1 MRPAGS
7 WTVIL
12 ALLAVLS
19 LAGVTTLPRQ
29 GEQDE
34 TKATVDTF
42 VHSVIA
48 NDLNALAQATG
59 TTSTNTFRDAW
70 GAATAEIIR
79 ERTAAKTN
87 RPEDYRWEIQPL
99 PENRVHLELWMQNH
113 EAIAAK
119 ANEFM
124 GFIFDEDGTLLTPE
138 DQIPLMP
145 EADALKR
152 AENDPTIHPLHYRVP
167 LHLLRVNNRLV
178 VDPNDPGTWAVLTL
192 VRRGTL
198 TAEHDQYEVK

>member
-1 MRPAGS
+1 MDMRPS
-7 WTVIL
+7 SLWTVVL
-12 ALLAVLS
+12 AL

-34 TKATVDTF
+34 TKSTVDTF

-59 TTSTNTFRDAW
+59 TTPTNTVRDAW
-70 GAATAEIIR
+70 GAATAAIIT
-79 ERTAAKTN
+79 ECTAAKAN

-99 PENRVHLELWMQNH
+99 PENRVQLDLWMNNH

-145 EADALKR
+145 GADALKR
-152 AENDPTIHPLHYRVP
+152 AEHDPTIHPLHDRVP
-167 LHLLRVNNRLV
+167 LHLIRMNGRLV
-178 VDPNDPGTWAVLTL
+178 VDPNDPGTLAVVTL
-192 VRRGTL
+192 VRRGAL

>member
-1 MRPAGS
+1 MKPSRS
-7 WTVIL
+7 WTVVL
-12 ALLAVLS
+12 ALLAVLG
-19 LAGVTTLPRQ
+19 LAGVTTLPWQR
-29 GEQDE
+29 EKDE

-42 VHSVIA
+42 VKSVIA
-48 NDLNALAQATG
+48 NDLNAVAQATG
-59 TTSTNTFRDAW
+59 ARSTNTLQDIW
-70 GAATAEIIR
+70 GAATAEFITA
-79 ERTAAKTN
+79 RTTAKAN

-99 PENRVHLELWMQNH
+99 PENRVHLDLWMKNH

-124 GFIFDEDGTLLTPE
+124 GFIFDDHGKLLTPE
-138 DQIPLMP
+138 DRIPLIP

-167 LHLLRVNNRLV
+167 LHLLRVNDRLV
-178 VDPNDPGTWAVLTL
+178 VDPNDPGTLAVLAL
-192 VRRGTL
+192 VRRGAL

>member
-1 MRPAGS
+1 MRPS
-7 WTVIL
+7 YLWM
-12 ALLAVLS
+12 AVLVLVAVLG
-19 LAGVTTLPRQ
+19 LAGVTRSSPQR
-29 GEQDE
+29 ENDE

-42 VHSVIA
+42 LNSVIA

-59 TTSTNTFRDAW
+59 TASTNALQETW
-70 GAATAEIIR
+70 GAATADIIR
-79 ERTAAKTN
+79 QRTAAKAN
-87 RPEDYRWEIQPL
+87 RPEDDRWEILPR
-99 PENRVHLELWMQNH
+99 PENRVHLDLWMKNH

-145 EADALKR
+145 EADALHL
-152 AENDPTIHPLHYRVP
+152 AGQDPTIHPLHYRVP
-167 LHLLRVNNRLV
+167 LHLIRMNGRLI
-178 VDPNDPGTWAVLTL
+178 VDPNDPGTLAVLTL

-198 TAEHDQYEVK
+198 TAEHDRYEVK